1 MPSESLEGN
10 QGRLSPGS
18 QGKKEFQ
25 EGGGVGGQ
33 QGDTLQGCH
42 SGEKPPQREPRDWQ
56 WEDVRIVAGAFP

>member
-1 MPSESLEGN
+1 MEGN

-42 SGEKPPQREPRDWQ
+42 LGETSSERAMGLAMGGCEDLGWSVSLRQ
-56 WEDVRIVAGAFP
+56 W